1 MGTLNLGEDK
11 WGGDMH
17 VQPGNLLLDTDQQ
30 STYET
35 SAVGN
40 QYESGPARTLYSFAS
55 GGRKI
60 GRQRET
66 DRERERDGGREI
78 GRQREN
84 EPIL

>member
-1 MGTLNLGEDK
+1 
-11 WGGDMH
+11 MH